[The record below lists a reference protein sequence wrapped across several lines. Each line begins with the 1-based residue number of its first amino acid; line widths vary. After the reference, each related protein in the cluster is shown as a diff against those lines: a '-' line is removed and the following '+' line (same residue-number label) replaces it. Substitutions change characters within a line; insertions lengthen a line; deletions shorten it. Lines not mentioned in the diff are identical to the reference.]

1 MGADPLPKT
10 AQELKEW
17 VNSHPD
23 LADSKALREAIEFL
37 KILRFQNGVN
47 RVPHTAACCSNNYR
61 TDLRML
67 LGLRSSKLNLLM
79 GKC

>member
-37 KILRFQNGVN
+37 KILRFQNRVN

-61 TDLRML
+61 TRLTNATRTEVIEIEL
-67 LGLRSSKLNLLM
+67 ANG
-79 GKC
+79 